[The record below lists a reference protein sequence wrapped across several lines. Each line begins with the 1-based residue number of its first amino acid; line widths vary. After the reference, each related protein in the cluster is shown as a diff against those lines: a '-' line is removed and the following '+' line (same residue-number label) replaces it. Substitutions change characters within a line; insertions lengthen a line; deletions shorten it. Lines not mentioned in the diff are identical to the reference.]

1 MTSQTVA
8 TPSAGFARRTPEETS
23 VQLETSLTS
32 GLTTQEANSRRLRYG
47 ANEFEV
53 EDDEP
58 IYIKFFKSFY
68 ENPLILL
75 LLASAVV
82 SLLMEQYDDA
92 ISITLVSQFHVSLI
106 LTIFFFI
113 SSSVDF
119 HLLIFLPF
127 FSVHIVAQ
135 IKQAILIVVTG
146 MPRHIHPLHHASL
159 SLNSSKKD
167 QDRNS
172 GISWIARIRHIVW
185 RIESYF

>member
-1 MTSQTVA
+1 MTSQTVS
-8 TPSAGFARRTPEETS
+8 TPSAGFARRTPEETA

-58 IYIKFFKSFY
+58 IYMKFLKSFY

-92 ISITLVSQFHVSLI
+92 ISITLVSKFHVSLI
-106 LTIFFFI
+106 LTCFII
-113 SSSVDF
+113 SS
-119 HLLIFLPF
+119 
-127 FSVHIVAQ
+127 
-135 IKQAILIVVTG
+135 
-146 MPRHIHPLHHASL
+146 
-159 SLNSSKKD
+159 
-167 QDRNS
+167 
-172 GISWIARIRHIVW
+172 WC
-185 RIESYF
+185 